1 MEKNRMNSKH
11 KRIARIL
18 SFIVA
23 LAMVVSVVA
32 YAAIL
37 IIGSR

>member
-1 MEKNRMNSKH
+1 MNSKN

-18 SFIVA
+18 SLIVA

>member
-18 SFIVA
+18 SVIVA
-23 LAMVVSVVA
+23 LAMVVSIVA